1 MRKNMETKKYGN
13 LWKKYGNV
21 IEKYGNL
28 SKKYGNVIVSIVYYR
43 YCALLSDECFHFGFS
58 LPPK

>member
-1 MRKNMETKKYGN
+1 METKKYGN

-43 YCALLSDECFHFGFS
+43 YCALLSDGFS